1 MEPPPKAVTGSTHS
15 SRNRSPSLLQILVW
29 PSGCSRANLDSSV
42 NITLDQWARV
52 HRTWHLRQARRALL
66 WARVSFG
73 RFTWRWA
80 WRWTSWRRF
89 FMVDTDTLVCVAA
102 LSCPLMR
109 LEVLVRAIVAC
120 LVMQRSSY
128 LVVFRGRPDRGLSC
142 TLPVACQRCYSL
154 QMTEG
159 ATPSRLATSRT
170 AILCWSQAMARPLST
185 SVRQRLWTMVMQWL
199 VAEIRGLI
207 KKIA

>member
-15 SRNRSPSLLQILVW
+15 SRNHSPSLLQTFVW

-52 HRTWHLRQARRALL
+52 HRTWRLYQARRALL

-73 RFTWRWA
+73 RFTGRRVWR
-80 WRWTSWRRF
+80 RTSWRRF
-89 FMVDTDTLVCVAA
+89 FYGGFGHVGLCR
-102 LSCPLMR
+102 CPPMR
-109 LEVLVRAIVAC
+109 LAVLVRAIVAC
-120 LVMQRSSY
+120 LVMQRSSR
-128 LVVFRGRPDRGLSC
+128 LVVFRGRPDQGLSC
-142 TLPVACQRCYSL
+142 TLPVACQRCCSL

-185 SVRQRLWTMVMQWL
+185 SVRQRRWTMVMQWL
-199 VAEIRGLI
+199 VAQIRGLI
-207 KKIA
+207 KTIA